1 MEKINQDTLIFIDSY
16 LSDLERAD
24 ACTNLIAQIRLAC
37 PEYKIALLNKYPDS
51 WKLDTLVDY
60 YFYYGDSIMVGEPPQ
75 HLLDSEKYERAYV
88 YMTTSLGTC
97 ENWLPL
103 TGVTDHV
110 ASIYNGFILSA
121 RIAKSL
127 GFKKVFKV
135 EYDTDFDIEELKSI
149 KIDFPI
155 FKDYLLHGKR
165 QEGEYAKEWHY
176 LTDVHTI
183 GYSVDLFDGF
193 DFTLTD
199 ESWWNLCEKL
209 NYYGKWIEYII
220 PSIIEY
226 QRRTKELDGIVYNG
240 ESKDNFPNTN
250 FDIINSPSYW
260 TEKWEDMPKI
270 CKVNFD
276 KNSVT
281 NQIVL
286 FYWNEQDTDLEIK
299 CNVTNSKGEILY
311 NKEVILSPRAW
322 IIDNIPLK
330 EELHIENINT
340 RKGNTRKANFTY
352 SPNTIKNTPVR
363 FKYESKS

>member
-37 PEYKIALLNKYPDS
+37 PEYKIAL
-51 WKLDTLVDY
+51 VDY

-75 HLLDSEKYERAYV
+75 HLLDSKKYERGYV
-88 YMTTSLGTC
+88 YMNTSLGTC
-97 ENWLPL
+97 ENWVPL

-149 KIDFPI
+149 KNDFPK

-165 QEGEYAKEWHY
+165 KEGEYSKDWHY

-199 ESWWNLCEKL
+199 ESWWELCKKI

-220 PSIIEY
+220 PCIIEY
-226 QRRTKELDGIVYNG
+226 QRKIKELDGIVYKG
-240 ESKDNFPNTN
+240 ECKYNFPNTK

-260 TEKWEDMPKI
+260 TEKWEDLPKI
-270 CKVNFD
+270 CKVDIDNTP
-276 KNSVT
+276 VT

-286 FYWNEQDTDLEIK
+286 FYWNEKDTDVKVE
-299 CNVTNSKGEILY
+299 CNITNSQGEIIY
-311 NKEVILSPRAW
+311 TKDIVLSPKAW
-322 IIDNIPLK
+322 IVDNVPLK
-330 EELHIENINT
+330 EQLYIENINT
-340 RKGNTRKANFTY
+340 RENNSRKATFTF
-352 SPNTIKNTPVR
+352 SPDTITKTPIKFR
-363 FKYESKS
+363 YGARN